1 MKHSHYYK
9 TLPCLTVDVY
19 RVLHAFE
26 VTDPCLQHAAKKIM
40 CAGGRGAKDAKK
52 DVEEAIDSLVRWLE
66 MRREESGENLQG
78 NNLSV
83 SICDTMNLADSFL
96 KDIRATELAYAENQH
111 KTLWTEA
118 DEERMRVV
126 FSNGNDGE
134 VYKQDDG
141 WVAHRGSKQ
150 PVPDFCRVDVRFSNG
165 KELFGRFADEFEWN
179 GSRAEPPIVA
189 YRIQNEIYND
199 DEEAQA

>member
-1 MKHSHYYK
+1 MKYSHYYK

-19 RVLHAFE
+19 RVLHAFD

-40 CAGGRGAKDAKK
+40 VAGGRGAKDAKK

-66 MRREESGENLQG
+66 MRREESGENMQG

-83 SICDTMNLADSFL
+83 SICDSMNLADSFL
-96 KDIRATELAYAENQH
+96 KDIRASELAYAENQH

-126 FSNGNDGE
+126 VHNGNDGE
-134 VYKQDDG
+134 VYKQDGG
-141 WVAHRGSKQ
+141 WIQNKAGVQ
-150 PVPDFCRVDVRFSNG
+150 PVPNKCKVDVRFPVG
-165 KELFGRFADEFEWN
+165 VVEDVFA
-179 GSRAEPPIVA
+179 GSLYWRPCGGDAYIVA
-189 YRIQNEIYND
+189 YRIRNEIYND
-199 DEEAQA
+199 DEEAHV

>member
-1 MKHSHYYK
+1 MKNSYSHYYK

-78 NNLSV
+78 NDLKV

-96 KDIRATELAYAENQH
+96 REIRATELAYAENQH

-126 FSNGNDGE
+126 MTNGPTGE
-134 VYKQDDG
+134 HYLYLSDDLQKKIRKE
-141 WVAHRGSKQ
+141 ALKR
-150 PVPDFCRVDVRFSNG
+150 RFGIKGDDNAKPMFLRDTKSHQWLDH
-165 KELFGRFADEFEWN
+165 E
-179 GSRAEPPIVA
+179 
-189 YRIQNEIYND
+189 

>member
-1 MKHSHYYK
+1 MVRVHFSDGLSGVWTMKHSHYYK

-78 NNLSV
+78 NDLKVSV
-83 SICDTMNLADSFL
+83 CDTMNLADSFL

-118 DEERMRVV
+118 DEERAGIIAL
-126 FSNGNDGE
+126 NGNEGDHYREAMNWKQIGE
-134 VYKQDDG
+134 EIIQG
-141 WVAHRGSKQ
+141 MRARG
-150 PVPDFCRVDVRFSNG
+150 VLAARR
-165 KELFGRFADEFEWN
+165 
-179 GSRAEPPIVA
+179 
-189 YRIQNEIYND
+189 
-199 DEEAQA
+199 QALRHEVQA